1 MNNRRKFLGVLGAGA
16 LAAPLSSIAQQGKVR
31 RVAEF
36 TEEPRERTIV
46 TDITFYKSNTALL
59 IADFYADQMS
69 KLPHAVNRKCVEKTL
84 ALRQAARAAGMLVCY
99 SATVFRPGYIEISE
113 RNKTF
118 SERKRTGG
126 PAIADPLKIIHP
138 QVQPAEGEPVVGKHR
153 VNAMFGTDLTMI
165 LGARNVDTLILLGF
179 ATSGVVLST
188 TRYAADADYRLFIVE
203 DCCADT
209 DPAVHDFLCTKIFPR
224 QADVVQSADVIKVL
238 AA

>member
-1 MNNRRKFLGVLGAGA
+1 MA
-16 LAAPLSSIAQQGKVR
+16 
-31 RVAEF
+31 
-36 TEEPRERTIV
+36 
-46 TDITFYKSNTALL
+46 DITLYKQHTALL
-59 IADFYADQMS
+59 IADFYAEQMG
-69 KLPHAVNRKCVEKTL
+69 KLPHAVGRRCLEKTL

-99 SATVFRPGYIEISE
+99 SATVFRPGYIEVSE

-126 PAIADPLKIIHP
+126 PAIGDPLKVIHP
-138 QVQPAEGEPVVGKHR
+138 QMQPAEGEPVVGKHR
-153 VNAMFGTDLTMI
+153 VNAMFGTDLAMI

-203 DCCADT
+203 DCCADN

-224 QADVVQSADVIKVL
+224 QAEVMQSADVIKLL